1 MVTAGHSSASPWHHV
16 VARLLYAIFLCELGL
31 FLIIYPW
38 LDAWPINRFAT
49 FGGETLATA
58 TFADFWRKM
67 WMSPYF
73 RGAVSGLGV
82 VNIYISLLEVA
93 AIRRRKM
100 EEPDE
105 EAATGQPERQERPDD
120 PVE

>member
-1 MVTAGHSSASPWHHV
+1 MPG
-16 VARLLYAIFLCELGL
+16 R
-31 FLIIYPW
+31 
-38 LDAWPINRFAT
+38 
-49 FGGETLATA
+49 GGTLATA
-58 TFADFWRKM
+58 TFADIWRKM

-105 EAATGQPERQERPDD
+105 EAAAVQPERQERPDD